1 MSAHFAK
8 TSKKNLGYDPT
19 EVDDLVTQARAVF
32 GQADALVT
40 DEGFIRNAQ
49 FGLVKGGYEIAL
61 VDAALD
67 RLDDAFGLQLARNVI
82 RKNGY
87 DAAREKLANWRETLL
102 ARTNR
107 GKGKAFESAGVLAK
121 GYHRKQVD
129 VALENLAAHLAGGAK
144 LTTAQLRELR
154 FKPVSGG
161 YSESQVDA
169 YLDRAVDYVNLEQA
183 LGNSPT
189 F

>member
-1 MSAHFAK
+1 MTAHFAK
-8 TSKKNLGYDPT
+8 TSKKHFGYDPA
-19 EVDDLVTQARAVF
+19 EVDELVSQARAVF
-32 GQADALVT
+32 AQVDAVVT

-82 RKNGY
+82 RRHGY
-87 DAAREKLANWRETLL
+87 DSAREKLTNWRETLL
-102 ARTNR
+102 GRTNR
-107 GKGKAFESAGVLAK
+107 GKGKAFDGAGFLAK

-129 VALENLAAHLAGGAK
+129 TALQNIASHLAGSDK
-144 LTTAQLRELR
+144 LTTAQLREVK
-154 FKPVSGG
+154 FKPVAGG

-183 LGNSPT
+183 LGNTPSY
-189 F
+189 

>member
-1 MSAHFAK
+1 VTAHFSK
-8 TSKKNLGYDPT
+8 TSKKNFGYEPA
-19 EVDDLVTQARAVF
+19 EV
-32 GQADALVT
+32 DALVSQARTVFAQVDAAIT

-67 RLDDAFGLQLARNVI
+67 RLDDAFGLQLARNTI
-82 RKNGY
+82 RRSGHE
-87 DAAREKLANWRETLL
+87 AARDKLAKWRDTLL
-102 ARTNR
+102 SRTER
-107 GKGKAFESAGVLAK
+107 GKKSAFDSAGFLAK
-121 GYHRKQVD
+121 GYDRKQVD
-129 VALENLAAHLAGGAK
+129 AALGKISAHLAGSAA
-144 LTTAQLRELR
+144 LTTAQLRNLK

-161 YSESQVDA
+161 YKEAQVDA

-183 LGNSPT
+183 LGSATT